1 MIRRPTRSTRT
12 DTLFP
17 YTTLFRSTEDLDR
30 LGMVRI
36 GRDPAAELKQRIAA
50 DADGRLCSF
59 VGRKH
64 EELAGIDH
72 RRRRGG
78 GAGGAGGREQAGER
92 PVAVGIGRHTATIV
106 GAVVGRAAGRGRGR
120 RTLYV
125 SGGAVR

>member
-36 GRDPAAELKQRIAA
+36 GRDPAAELQQRIAA
-50 DADGRLCSF
+50 DADGRLCSL

-64 EELAGIDH
+64 AELAGIDH
-72 RRRRGG
+72 RRSRGSGDG
-78 GAGGAGGREQAGER
+78 GAGGQEQAGER
-92 PVAVGIGRHTATIV
+92 LFEMGLDRHQACIGGSAASSIE
-106 GAVVGRAAGRGRGR
+106 GREGKRV
-120 RTLYV
+120 YV
-125 SGGAVR
+125 S

>member
-36 GRDPAAELKQRIAA
+36 GRDPAAELKQRIAD
-50 DADGRLCSF
+50 DADGRLCSP

-64 EELAGIDH
+64 EELTGIEH
-72 RRRRGG
+72 SRSRGG
-78 GAGGAGGREQAGER
+78 GDCGAGGQEPAAER
-92 PVAVGIGRHTATIV
+92 PVCPGPRPHAARKLDTGSRW
-106 GAVVGRAAGRGRGR
+106 GAGVP
-120 RTLYV
+120 TSELQ
-125 SGGAVR
+125 